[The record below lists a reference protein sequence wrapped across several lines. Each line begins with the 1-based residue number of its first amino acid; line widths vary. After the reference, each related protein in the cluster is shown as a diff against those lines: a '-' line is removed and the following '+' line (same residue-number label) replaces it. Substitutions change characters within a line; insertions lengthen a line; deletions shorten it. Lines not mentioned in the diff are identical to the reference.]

1 MSLPSPKRRW
11 TPRLALAC
19 CLLAPLPAA
28 AAPVPP
34 RPETPV
40 VPDPTSAAID
50 ELLARSWQEGDDLK
64 PVGRTDD
71 HAFLRR
77 VTLDLAG
84 RIATPDEL
92 RAFTADRRADRR
104 LRAIDRLLRSDEC
117 NTFWAERMTDE
128 LLPPW
133 TDAAWRER
141 FVGMMRDH
149 LARGGSYRDL
159 VKRLLTAT
167 GRPAEEPAVI
177 FSLALLGREHPKNRW
192 ADDGRFDTI
201 PLVEKVGRNFLAVD
215 LHCIRC
221 HDHPFDP
228 ALKQV
233 NFWGMIGF
241 FRQLDRV
248 TEKPGDVLLRDN
260 PGFNANGALF
270 YEKRNG
276 LVLVRRV
283 SFLDGTRLAPEEK
296 NRREVLADHVT
307 RHDNFAKAFVNRTW
321 AHLLGHGLNQQ
332 PPWDDLNENNPF
344 VHPELADRLARDFAA
359 SGYDPKKLMRWICA
373 SEAYQRCSAGVL
385 PADVLFL
392 RAGWRPLTAR
402 QRLNATLTALRA
414 EVTLTAKERRTL
426 RDDWLAA
433 QPIAPQNCEAHLV
446 PADCPP
452 DSPGD
457 LDALRVLLASP
468 EIRTALE
475 HPEGTVALAMKDKTP
490 ASVLDELFLTAFNRY
505 PTVRESETLLKQLAE
520 PGRRQV
526 SAAAWQDLFWT
537 MLCST
542 EFLGNR

>member
-1 MSLPSPKRRW
+1 MSPSSPKRRW

-19 CLLAPLPAA
+19 CLLAGFPAA

-34 RPETPV
+34 RPEAPHL
-40 VPDPTSAAID
+40 PDETSAAVD
-50 ELLARSWQEGDDLK
+50 ELLARSWQEGGDLR

-133 TDAAWRER
+133 TDAAGRKR
-141 FVGMMRDH
+141 FVEMMRDH
-149 LARGGSYRDL
+149 LARGGSYSDL

-167 GRPAEEPAVI
+167 GRPADEPAVV
-177 FSLALLGREHPKNRW
+177 FSLALRGREHPKDRW
-192 ADDGRFDTI
+192 ADEGRFDTI
-201 PLVEKVGRNFLAVD
+201 PLVEKVSRTFLAVD

-228 ALKQV
+228 ELKQKH
-233 NFWGMIGF
+233 FWGVIGF

-248 TEKPGDVLLRDN
+248 EEKPGDFLLRDN
-260 PGFNANGALF
+260 PGFNESGVVY

-276 LVLVRRV
+276 AVLGTKLL
-283 SFLDGTRLAPEEK
+283 FLDGTRVAPGEK
-296 NRREVLADHVT
+296 KRREVLADHVA
-307 RHDNFAKAFVNRTW
+307 RHANFSKAFVNRTW
-321 AHLLGHGLNQQ
+321 AHLLGHGLNEH
-332 PPWDDLNENNPF
+332 PPWDDFNENNPF

-359 SGYDPKKLMRWICA
+359 SGYDPKQLMRWICA
-373 SEAYQRCSAGVL
+373 TEAYQRCSAGVL
-385 PADVLFL
+385 PPDVLFL

-433 QPIAPQNCEAHLV
+433 QPVAPQNCEAHLV

-452 DSPGD
+452 DPPAD
-457 LDALRVLLASP
+457 LEALSVLFASP
-468 EIRTALE
+468 EIRGALE
-475 HPEGTVALAMKDKTP
+475 HPEGTVALAMKGKAP
-490 ASVLDELFLTAFNRY
+490 PSVLDELFLTAFNRY
-505 PTVRESETLLKQLAE
+505 PTVRESETLLRQLTE
-520 PGRRQV
+520 SGRPRV
-526 SAAAWQDLFWT
+526 SAAAWQDLFWA
-537 MLCST
+537 MLCSS